1 MKKIVMSVAALAMVA
16 GFGSAVAGDAA
27 AGKAKFAVC
36 SGCHGATGACNAA
49 LGYPKLAGQSAA
61 DIAGKLN
68 GYKSGARQNATMQAM
83 TAGLSAADIDNI
95 AAYVGTMK

>member
-1 MKKIVMSVAALAMVA
+1 MKKIIMSVAALAMVT

-36 SGCHGATGACNAA
+36 SGCHGATGAGNAA

-61 DIAGKLN
+61 DIYGKLS

-83 TAGLSAADIDNI
+83 TAGLSDADMHNI
-95 AAYVGTMK
+95 AAHVATLK

>member
-36 SGCHGATGACNAA
+36 SGCHGATGAGNAA

-68 GYKSGARQNATMQAM
+68 GYKSGALQNATMQAM

>member
-1 MKKIVMSVAALAMVA
+1 
-16 GFGSAVAGDAA
+16 
-27 AGKAKFAVC
+27 
-36 SGCHGATGACNAA
+36 

-95 AAYVGTMK
+95 AAHVATLK